1 MKSNTLFIRHN
12 VLKSTTFE
20 AKLGFLLIEV
30 FERNFN
36 PNEMGYLE
44 TVDFSYLSGFLRIV
58 HSSRFQIVKTND
70 ITCEKASGGST
81 LRLST

>member
-1 MKSNTLFIRHN
+1 MKSNTLFLRHN
-12 VLKSTTFE
+12 VLKSTTSE

-36 PNEMGYLE
+36 ANEMGHLE
-44 TVDFSYLSGFLRIV
+44 KVDFSCLSGFLGIV

-70 ITCEKASGGST
+70 ITCENASGGST
-81 LRLST
+81 LQLST